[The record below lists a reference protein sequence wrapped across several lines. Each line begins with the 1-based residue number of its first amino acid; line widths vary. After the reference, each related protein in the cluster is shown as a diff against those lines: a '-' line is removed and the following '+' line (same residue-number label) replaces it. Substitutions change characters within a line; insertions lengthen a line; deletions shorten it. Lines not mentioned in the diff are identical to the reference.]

1 MIITLMG
8 YMGSGKTTFGKQL
21 ARKLSYHFFDL
32 DAEIEKNEGLSISEI
47 FSEKGEAYFRE
58 TESKILTNLLR
69 NKNDVV
75 LSLGGGTPCF
85 FNNLDLIKKQ
95 SLSVYIK
102 LPVKTLAQ
110 RLQQSNK
117 NKRPLISGLN
127 SKELNDLIKK
137 QSLSVYIKLPV
148 KTLAQRLQQS
158 NKNKRPLISG
168 LNSKELNDFIE
179 KQLIEREKFYL
190 QADVV
195 IEPLNE
201 KRIE

>member
-1 MIITLMG
+1 MG
-8 YMGSGKTTFGKQL
+8 YMGSCKTTFGKQL

-127 SKELNDLIKK
+127 SKELND
-137 QSLSVYIKLPV
+137 
-148 KTLAQRLQQS
+148 
-158 NKNKRPLISG
+158 
-168 LNSKELNDFIE
+168 FIE

-201 KRIE
+201 KRKWHDIIINHPRFSRVIDK